1 VHDFDADNE
10 ALVRAVVDHA
20 LERMADQPPMQPAK
34 SAAELRDL
42 VGETITAEGLGG
54 TEALRRYV
62 EHLAPSNIAADNPRY
77 LAFVAGAPTPAAS
90 AFDFVVGTSS
100 VAGSSWLDGA
110 GMVYAEN
117 QALDWIADLAGLP
130 DTAGGC
136 FVTGGTMGNLSALVT
151 ARDVANRARMVGGLD
166 RPIRWA
172 VVASASTHASIDS
185 AARVM
190 DVDVLLADLDGELRL
205 TGDAV
210 TATINGRPAGTEV
223 FAVVATA
230 GTTNVGIVDALD
242 SVADASAASGV
253 WFHVD
258 GAYGGAALAAPSVR
272 NLYNGVERC
281 DSLVVDP
288 HKWLFSPF
296 DCAALVYREPAAA
309 RRAHTQHAGYL
320 EPLMDDTVFNPCD
333 HAHVLTRRAR
343 GVPFW
348 FSLATYGTDAYR
360 DAIEETLTVARA
372 TRDLVVAA
380 DHLELIVEPEL
391 SVVAFR
397 RHGWGADDYQA
408 WCDRLMADGTAMLT
422 TTTFDGEPAMRVC
435 IVNPRTTINDL
446 AEILAT
452 LAPGA

>member
-1 VHDFDADNE
+1 MHDFDADNE
-10 ALVRAVVDHA
+10 ALVRAVINHA
-20 LERMADQPPMQPAK
+20 LERMTDEPPMQSAK
-34 SAAELRDL
+34 SADELRDL
-42 VGETITAEGLGG
+42 VGQTVTAEGLGG

-130 DTAGGC
+130 ETAGGC

-151 ARDVANRARMVGGLD
+151 ARDVANRARMTGGQD

-242 SVADASAASGV
+242 SVADACAASGA

-422 TTTFDGEPAMRVC
+422 TTTFDGEPAIRVR
-435 IVNPRTTINDL
+435 IVNPRTTIDDL

-452 LAPGA
+452 LAPDA